1 MSTTTA
7 SQDVK
12 LWVAGRELKLRCPA
26 EEIPLLQQSVALLNQ
41 HYEQL
46 KLRSPGIMHDQLL
59 LLTGLAALHELLQ
72 QQQEQQHLQQLQAQG
87 IAMGLQRL
95 IRLASHT

>member
-1 MSTTTA
+1 MSSATV
-7 SQDVK
+7 SQEVK

-26 EEIPLLQQSVALLNQ
+26 DEIPLLQQSVDLLNQ

-59 LLTGLAALHELLQ
+59 LLTGLAALHQLLQ
-72 QQQEQQHLQQLQAQG
+72 QQQEQQHQHHLQQQHM
-87 IAMGLQRL
+87 AMGLQRL
-95 IRLASHT
+95 IRLASQP